1 MEKGRVGLGVMMFKG
16 FMLRHFG
23 QLLKGNNRMVRADYQ
38 RFLWIKPGNVDYN
51 LMGINHGPR

>member
-1 MEKGRVGLGVMMFKG
+1 MMFKG